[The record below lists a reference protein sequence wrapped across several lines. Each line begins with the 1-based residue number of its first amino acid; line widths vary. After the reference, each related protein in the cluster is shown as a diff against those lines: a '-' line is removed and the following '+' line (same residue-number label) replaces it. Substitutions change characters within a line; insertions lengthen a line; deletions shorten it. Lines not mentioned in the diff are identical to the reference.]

1 MPASQDHIGP
11 STPMGANPAPGGCT
25 LRLWAPRAKAVYAC
39 GTFNGWAVDDA
50 SRLTPGPAE
59 GHWAGYLPGV
69 GDGAEYR
76 FWVVGESGPGWKR
89 DPFARELSRHPDY
102 PYSNCIVRDPA
113 AYPWH
118 DAGFR
123 PPAFNDLVIY
133 QLHVG
138 AFARRGHK
146 KQGRFLDVA
155 ERVPYLADLGVNA
168 VELLPVVE
176 FPNDNSLGY
185 NNVDFFSPEMGYA
198 VGGAEVADYLP
209 RVNALLAARGKGPLE
224 AEHLSTQV
232 GQLKAL
238 IDISHAYGIALFFDV
253 VYNHAGDFG
262 GSPTESESLYF
273 LDRYF
278 PDDQNNSLYFTDH
291 DWVGKVFAFYDA
303 PRTAGVRQ
311 FLIDNA
317 VFWLTEAHADGLR
330 YDEVKVI
337 DDNGGWK
344 FLQAMTGTVRA
355 ARPGAPQI
363 AEFWRGDLAWAV
375 KPAADGGAGFD
386 MAWGD
391 GLRDAVRGAISQSA
405 GGRDA
410 SVNLGPVG
418 DRLYPPFGPEAAW
431 RVVTHLENHDLEWS
445 GHADHRPRIAALADP
460 SNARSWFARSRA
472 RVATGLLLTAP
483 GVPMLFMGQEFLED
497 KLWSDNPENDT
508 DTLWWDG
515 LSQDRAMGDHLRFTR
530 ELIGLRLR
538 EPALRGGPINVFH
551 VHNDD
556 RVIAFHRWLEGAG
569 RDVVVVASLNE
580 STQYG
585 YRIGFPGGGWW
596 TEVFNSDVYDNWVNP
611 IVAGN
616 GGGVPADGPPW
627 QGQPASAAVVIPAN
641 GLVVFTRD

>member
-1 MPASQDHIGP
+1 MED
-11 STPMGANPAPGGCT
+11 
-25 LRLWAPRAKAVYAC
+25 
-39 GTFNGWAVDDA
+39 
-50 SRLTPGPAE
+50 
-59 GHWAGYLPGV
+59 
-69 GDGAEYR
+69 
-76 FWVVGESGPGWKR
+76 R

-102 PYSNCIVRDPA
+102 PHSNCVVRDPA

-123 PPAFNDLVIY
+123 PPAFNDLIIY

-155 ERVPYLADLGVNA
+155 ERVPYLAGLGVNA

-238 IDISHAYGIALFFDV
+238 VDVSHAYGIALFFDV

-262 GSPTESESLYF
+262 GGPTESESLYF

-291 DWVGKVFAFYDA
+291 DWVGKVFAFYDV
-303 PRTAGVRQ
+303 PRTAERPPVPHRQ
-311 FLIDNA
+311 RRL
-317 VFWLTEAHADGLR
+317 LADRGAR
-330 YDEVKVI
+330 R
-337 DDNGGWK
+337 
-344 FLQAMTGTVRA
+344 RA
-355 ARPGAPQI
+355 AVRRGEGDRRQRRLEVPPGDDRDGAGGEAGGPADRRVLAGRPGVGGQAGGRRRGRVRPGLGRRSAGRGPRSDLAVGRRAGRGREPRPGAGPTLP
-363 AEFWRGDLAWAV
+363 AVRPGRGVAGGDPPGEPRPGVVRARRP
-375 KPAADGGAGFD
+375 PAADRSPRRPVERPVLVRPQPGAG
-386 MAWGD
+386 
-391 GLRDAVRGAISQSA
+391 
-405 GGRDA
+405 
-410 SVNLGPVG
+410 G
-418 DRLYPPFGPEAAW
+418 DRA
-431 RVVTHLENHDLEWS
+431 S
-445 GHADHRPRIAALADP
+445 AD
-460 SNARSWFARSRA
+460 RA
-472 RVATGLLLTAP
+472 

-641 GLVVFTRD
+641 GLVIFTRD